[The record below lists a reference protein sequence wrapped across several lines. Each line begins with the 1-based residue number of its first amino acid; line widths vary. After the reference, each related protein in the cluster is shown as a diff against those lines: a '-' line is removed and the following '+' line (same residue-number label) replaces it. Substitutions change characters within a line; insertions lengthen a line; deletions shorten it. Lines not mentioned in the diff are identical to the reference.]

1 MNTEMEQVEL
11 SVLLDRPTY
20 HQLVDV
26 EGHVRVVPLVL
37 AVPEAGRKSDPL
49 SCRFIVGEVVVVAHE
64 SGIDYRVWRGHA
76 WELDSAGIGPDT
88 GIDPDGD
95 LADLTGLESAVA
107 ALLPKRRE
115 NEDLSFT
122 VARHAKAIAEASR
135 NTAAR
140 LREFRY
146 HWENALAE
154 ESEGSAT
161 ERHTSIVASILKL
174 HIIGGRAFDIA
185 ETAVR
190 EGLYV
195 YLDDSDA
202 YSAYRRL
209 RNPNLLVD
217 VESATPRTRPW
228 MRLHDAAVR
237 QCENLALTMRRESE
251 ALMNLLNGASS
262 TAESREADA
271 QTRLNQL
278 VALLSIGLGVP
289 ALVLALY
296 GAQVLL
302 PLENWRQWVAFA
314 PVALSLLVAAVL
326 AIIRAPAGKTS
337 SLWKIAGWAVIA
349 ILVALIIGAVAVVP
363 HSMSPV

>member
-1 MNTEMEQVEL
+1 MDQVEL
-11 SVLLDRPTY
+11 SVLPNQPSY
-20 HQLVDV
+20 HELAATA
-26 EGHVRVVPLVL
+26 ERHVRVVPLVL
-37 AVPEAGRKSDPL
+37 AVPVEDGASDPM

-64 SGIDYRVWRGHA
+64 SGIDYRVWGGHA
-76 WELDSAGIGPDT
+76 WDLDSAGIGPESR
-88 GIDPDGD
+88 IDPDRGPGP
-95 LADLTGLESAVA
+95 LAGLKPAVA
-107 ALLPKRRE
+107 PILPKRRE

-122 VARHAKAIAEASR
+122 VTRHAKAIAEVSR
-135 NTAAR
+135 NAAAE

-154 ESEGSAT
+154 ESEGSAS
-161 ERHTSIVASILKL
+161 ELHTSIVASILKL
-174 HIIGGRAFDIA
+174 HIIGGRVVDIA

-195 YLDDSDA
+195 YLDDSEA
-202 YSAYRRL
+202 YSAYRR
-209 RNPNLLVD
+209 RRDPDLLVD
-217 VESATPRTRPW
+217 VEPATPLTRPW
-228 MRLHDAAVR
+228 MRLHDATVR
-237 QCENLALTMRRESE
+237 QCEHLALTVRHESE

-302 PLENWRQWVAFA
+302 PLENWRQWVAFS

-326 AIIRAPAGKTS
+326 AIVRAPAGKTS
-337 SLWKIAGWAVIA
+337 SLWKLAGWAVIA
-349 ILVALIIGAVAVVP
+349 ILAALIIGAVAVVP
-363 HSMSPV
+363 TSMSPA